1 MQKSWFDYYK
11 KNKTITVSNLFLHWP
26 YLLRLVSLLPKNLL
40 EIGCGPADHSIALS
54 YIMPSAKISVL
65 DNDEK
70 IIAFLKTK
78 YKNKISD
85 YFLCDLTKK
94 ENIKRLKLKK
104 NRYDM
109 IYSQGLMEHFK
120 DEDFVKIIENLL
132 PYTNKM
138 IHSVPSDSYPTK
150 DFGNEILRNREE
162 LKRLLSSIEGI
173 NFKIIRY
180 FPDIGLRTKIVSIKK
195 FNFNLP
201 EALSFLLFGSCH
213 YLIEIS
219 KTDVTS

>member
-1 MQKSWFDYYK
+1 
-11 KNKTITVSNLFLHWP
+11 
-26 YLLRLVSLLPKNLL
+26 
-40 EIGCGPADHSIALS
+40 
-54 YIMPSAKISVL
+54 MPSAKISVL